1 MFYIIRYENGAV
13 RYGEFSRYSDA
24 VNYADSFN
32 GGWDYTIE
40 ECDSEDDYLNN
51 I

>member
-24 VNYADSFN
+24 VNYADSCN

-40 ECDSEDDYLNN
+40 EYNAYEDYLNN